1 MNAPSVT
8 RPVALRTALIWRDEV
23 MHDIVADAPQ
33 KITVGHK
40 GKPTFVVP
48 DVGLPPGF
56 AIVSPGNR
64 GYVLTLSEGM
74 RGTICIDGKEQSVA
88 DYVQREGGS
97 SSGGFCATPIGGRDW
112 GVVDLD
118 DSGDYKIYFQF
129 VPVEAPLPS
138 QADLFTML
146 TLAGAAA
153 VMFIVGLVAA
163 GMVVVTLMA
172 GSFEEALPRL
182 GILMACA
189 YAAGHLATEPGTRMR
204 VIFSRFAIGGAAV
217 LALMGLAWVQMQ
229 IDFGALEWVMRG
241 ALLIPAGVIVFGMC
255 WSLAMSDPEQQ
266 ASTGFSIV
274 LHGAL
279 LIGTIIIYDPN
290 DDPNVWPGPRAL
302 TGAYLTDRIEPV
314 KPPEPE
320 KMVPTLGKV
329 EKQDAAPKSENKQN
343 LKTAT
348 KNDEGASGGKGDQER
363 ARNKDAKDNEK
374 PDPPKIA
381 FFEDKNKKILDNII
395 DKSVNVGAFAG
406 IKGDTTRKGA
416 LGFGNGTGTGV
427 GDEQGGTGTT
437 RGSKGKGTGGG
448 GNVEG
453 DFVTNKGKVDMGT
466 DRPGGNCK
474 GPNCKGAGPKE
485 VQVNVGEM
493 SGDPGGYTEEEINR
507 VVKRSAGMFRACYQ
521 KELNRSPGIGGK
533 IVVKFKIGADGA
545 VITASPTGGTTLA
558 NEAVKD
564 CVARNVNRLKFP
576 PKGAI
581 ANVTYPFLFSPGG

>member
-1 MNAPSVT
+1 MEMSVAT

-23 MHDIVADAPQ
+23 MHDIVADTPQ
-33 KITVGHK
+33 KITVGHQ

-56 AIVSPGNR
+56 AMVSPGNR
-64 GYVLTLSEGM
+64 GYVLTLSERM
-74 RGTICIDGKEQSVA
+74 RGTICIDGKEQAVA

-118 DSGDYKIYFQF
+118 DSGDYKLFFQF
-129 VPVEAPLPS
+129 VPVEAPLPN
-138 QADLFTML
+138 QADLFSML
-146 TLAGAAA
+146 TLAAAA
-153 VMFIVGLVAA
+153 AMLFIVGLVAA
-163 GMVVVTLMA
+163 GLVLIALTA
-172 GSFEEALPRL
+172 GSLDEALPRL
-182 GILMACA
+182 GILMFGALAMA
-189 YAAGHLATEPGTRMR
+189 YLMSHPGSRSREILVRAG
-204 VIFSRFAIGGAAV
+204 IFIAGVFGLI
-217 LALMGLAWVQMQ
+217 GLAWVESMLG
-229 IDFGALEWVMRG
+229 FSALEWVTRG
-241 ALLIPAGVIVFGMC
+241 ALLIPAGVVVFGMC

-266 ASTGFSIV
+266 ASTGFSII

-279 LIGTIIIYDPN
+279 LIGTIIIYDPA
-290 DDPNVWPGPRAL
+290 DDPNVWPGPRTL

-329 EKQDAAPKSENKQN
+329 EKQEAAAKNENKQN

-348 KNDEGASGGKGDQER
+348 KNDEGASGGKGDTER

-395 DKSVNVGAFAG
+395 DKSLNTGAFAG
-406 IKGDTTRKGA
+406 IKGDTTKKGA

-427 GDEQGGTGTT
+427 GDEKNGTGTT
-437 RGSKGKGTGGG
+437 RGSKGKGSGGG

-453 DFVTNKGKVDMGT
+453 DFVTNKGKVDMGK
-466 DRPGGNCK
+466 DRPGGNCT

-485 VQVNVGEM
+485 VSVNVGEM
-493 SGDPGGYTEEEINR
+493 SGDPGGYTEDEINR

>member
-1 MNAPSVT
+1 MNELSVT
-8 RPVALRTALIWRDEV
+8 RPVALRTALIWCDEV
-23 MHDIVADAPQ
+23 MSDIVADAPQ

-64 GYVLTLSEGM
+64 GYVLTLSETM
-74 RGTICIDGKEQSVA
+74 RGTICIDGKEHAVA
-88 DYVQREGGS
+88 DYVQRSDGAS
-97 SSGGFCATPIGGRDW
+97 APGGFCATPIGGRDW
-112 GVVDLD
+112 GVIDLD
-118 DSGDYKIYFQF
+118 ASGDYKLFFQF
-129 VPVEAPLPS
+129 VPVEAPLPT
-138 QADLFTML
+138 QADLFSML
-146 TLAGAAA
+146 TLAAATA
-153 VMFIVGLVAA
+153 ALFIVGLVAA
-163 GMVVVTLMA
+163 GLVIVAFTARSMA
-172 GSFEEALPRL
+172 EALPRL
-182 GILMACA
+182 GILMFASFALGYLISHPGSKARLLLTRCA
-189 YAAGHLATEPGTRMR
+189 I
-204 VIFSRFAIGGAAV
+204 VVGAV
-217 LALMGLAWVQMQ
+217 FGLMLIVWLQMQ
-229 IDFGALEWVMRG
+229 VDFSLLEWVTRG
-241 ALLIPAGVIVFGMC
+241 AILIPVGVAIFGLC

-266 ASTGFSIV
+266 ASTGFSII

-279 LIGTIIIYDPN
+279 LIGTIIIYDPS

-302 TGAYLTDRIEPV
+302 TGAYLTDRILEI
-314 KPPEPE
+314 KPPEVTL
-320 KMVPTLGKV
+320 VPTMGKV
-329 EKQDAAPKSENKQN
+329 NKEEAAKASETKKE

-348 KNDEGASGGKGDQER
+348 KNDEGASGGKGEQER
-363 ARNKDAKDNEK
+363 ARNKDAKDDEK
-374 PDPPKIA
+374 PDPPKVA

-406 IKGDTTRKGA
+406 IKGDVTKKGG
-416 LGFGNGTGTGV
+416 LGFGTGTGTGV
-427 GDEQGGTGTT
+427 GDEQGGSGTT

-448 GNVEG
+448 GDVEG
-453 DFVTNKGKVDMGT
+453 DFVTNKGKVDRGK
-466 DRPGGNCK
+466 DRPGGTCV
-474 GPNCKGAGPKE
+474 GANCKGAGPKE

-493 SGDPGGYTEEEINR
+493 SGDPGGYTEDEINR

-545 VITASPTGGTTLA
+545 VLTASPTGGSSLA

-564 CVARNVNRLKFP
+564 CVARNVNRLRFP

>member
-1 MNAPSVT
+1 MNAVSVT

-23 MHDIVADAPQ
+23 MSDLVADKPQ
-33 KITVGHK
+33 KITIGHK
-40 GKPTFVVP
+40 GTPTFVVP

-74 RGTICIDGKEQSVA
+74 RGTICIDGNPQAVT
-88 DYVQREGGS
+88 DYVRHGDGAS
-97 SSGGFCATPIGGRDW
+97 APGGFVATPIGGRDW
-112 GVVDLD
+112 GVIDLD
-118 DSGDYKIYFQF
+118 ESGDYKLFFQF
-129 VPVEAPLPS
+129 VPVETPLDS

-146 TLAGAAA
+146 TLAAATS
-153 VMFIVGLVAA
+153 MLFIVGLVAA
-163 GMVVVTLMA
+163 GLVIVALTA
-172 GSFEEALPRL
+172 GSMEEALPRL
-182 GILMACA
+182 GILMFGAIAVA
-189 YAAGHLATEPGTRMR
+189 YLMSHPGSKAR
-204 VIFSRFAIGGAAV
+204 VILARSALFIGGV
-217 LALMGLAWVQMQ
+217 LGLIAIAWLQMQ
-229 IDFGALEWVMRG
+229 LEFSVLEWITRG

-266 ASTGFSIV
+266 ASTGFSII

-279 LIGTIIIYDPN
+279 LIGTMIIYDPS

-302 TGAYLTDRIEPV
+302 TGAYLTDRLAEI
-314 KPPEPE
+314 KPPEVQPT
-320 KMVPTLGKV
+320 PTLGKV
-329 EKQDAAPKSENKQN
+329 TKEEAAAKSESKEK
-343 LKTAT
+343 LPTAT
-348 KNDEGASGGKGDQER
+348 KNDEGASGGKGDVER

-374 PDPPKIA
+374 PDPPKVA

-406 IKGDTTRKGA
+406 IKGDLTKKGG
-416 LGFGNGTGTGV
+416 LGFGGGTGPGV
-427 GDEQGGTGTT
+427 GDEQGGSGTT

-448 GNVEG
+448 GNAEG
-453 DFVTNKGKVDMGT
+453 DFVTNKGKVDMGK
-466 DRPGGNCK
+466 DRPGGNCV
-474 GPNCKGAGPKE
+474 GANCKGAGPKE

-493 SGDPGGYTEEEINR
+493 TGDPGGYTEDEINR

-545 VITASPTGGTTLA
+545 VITAAPTGGTSLA

>member
-1 MNAPSVT
+1 VNPGSVT

-23 MHDIVADAPQ
+23 MSDIVAETPQ
-33 KITVGHK
+33 KITIGHK

-74 RGTICIDGKEQSVA
+74 RGTISIDGKEHEVA
-88 DYVQREGGS
+88 DFVKHGEGAGAP
-97 SSGGFCATPIGGRDW
+97 GGFCATPIGGRDW

-118 DSGDYKIYFQF
+118 GSGDYKLYFQF
-129 VPVEAPLPS
+129 VPVDAPLHNN
-138 QADLFTML
+138 ADLFTTL
-146 TLAGAAA
+146 TLAAAA
-153 VMFIVGLVAA
+153 AMLFIVGLVAA
-163 GMVVVTLMA
+163 GLVIVALTA
-172 GSFEEALPRL
+172 GTMEEALPRL
-182 GILMACA
+182 GMLMFGAVAMAFLMTHPGSHARIILLRCA
-189 YAAGHLATEPGTRMR
+189 M
-204 VIFSRFAIGGAAV
+204 FIGGT
-217 LALMGLAWVQMQ
+217 LGLIGIAWVQMQ
-229 IDFGALEWVMRG
+229 LDWSLLEWVTRG

-279 LIGTIIIYDPN
+279 LIGTIIIYDPA
-290 DDPNVWPGPRAL
+290 DDPNVWPGPRDL
-302 TGAYLTDRIEPV
+302 TGKYLTERLVEI
-314 KPPEPE
+314 KQPEAPQL
-320 KMVPTLGKV
+320 PTLGKV
-329 EKQDAAPKSENKQN
+329 EKQDAAPKSENKEK

-348 KNDEGASGGKGDQER
+348 KNDEGASGGKGDVER
-363 ARNKDAKDNEK
+363 ARNKDAKDDEK

-406 IKGDTTRKGA
+406 IKGDVTKKGG
-416 LGFGNGTGTGV
+416 LGFGGGTGTGV

-453 DFVTNKGKVDMGT
+453 DFVTNKGKVDMGKE
-466 DRPGGNCK
+466 RPGGNCV
-474 GPNCKGAGPKE
+474 GANCKGAGPKE

-493 SGDPGGYTEEEINR
+493 TGDPGGYTEDEINR

-533 IVVKFKIGADGA
+533 VVVKFKIGADGA
-545 VITASPTGGTTLA
+545 VITASPTGGTSMN

-576 PKGAI
+576 PKGAV